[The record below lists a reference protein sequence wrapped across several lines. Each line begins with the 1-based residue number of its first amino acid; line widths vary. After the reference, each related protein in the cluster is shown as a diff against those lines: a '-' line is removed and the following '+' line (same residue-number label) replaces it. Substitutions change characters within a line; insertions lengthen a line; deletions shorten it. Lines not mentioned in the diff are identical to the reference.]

1 MSVRSEE
8 GRRVF
13 SLFGFRR
20 VVALGVLAVAAALAA
35 CGNTSVTNDRSV
47 QSVTVST
54 SAASVT
60 SVPAAAGRDVSV
72 DTDAASYQ
80 SAETTSLASVTS
92 VPDVGGGVVGVDADT
107 VWDDVFGVL
116 SQSEMLCILDKVDRD
131 LLALVGYR
139 RVVPE
144 SRTPEGWEVSI
155 FSCLDPQA
163 ARVLF
168 HSVIVVAMGE
178 ELDLELSGEYESCVR
193 EWVAGLDVGAAVA
206 ALAGNG
212 FSYRDYRDSL
222 AARIVWHAPGSESY
236 YVEVGFPGRTS
247 SYPLTFFVS
256 DTIGEYPCWIGGA
269 EAVKIG
275 ESVQGRV
282 DTGGDSDL
290 FVWEAEEGRLYEID
304 VAWETMSEPVAAVTW
319 GGGWESVSDS
329 NEGFELAARVV
340 WEASRSGSHYIDA
353 GSFEEGG
360 TGAYTLTIDLS
371 DISDDHSGSASGATT
386 VTIGEVVLGTV
397 DYRRDVDVF
406 VFEAEEGRLYD
417 IDVALGTLPGSSVEV
432 YDADGWL
439 QNRSHDSYDCGE
451 SLALCLVWEA
461 LSSGSYYV
469 EVSYQRGTGSY
480 TLTINLSE
488 IVDDHS
494 GSEATPVTI
503 GEPVQ
508 GTVNYVDDY
517 DIFVFEAK
525 EGLTY
530 EIDVALGTL
539 PDASVVV
546 YDANY
551 AHCWDSSCLEW
562 EAPSS
567 GRYYVGV
574 ESSDYRSTGTYTL
587 TIDLSDISD
596 DHSDAASGAT
606 VVTIG
611 EPVQGT
617 VNDVDDYD
625 LDFFVFEAEEGQLY
639 EIDVA
644 LGTLPDSFVAVY
656 DTDFAYLA
664 DNYDCGDSPAS
675 CLVWKAPS
683 SGSYYVEVG
692 AESGTGS
699 YTLTINLSD
708 IIDDHSDS
716 ASGATAVTIGEPI
729 QGMMDYVD
737 DADFFVF
744 EAEKGR
750 SYNIDVALGTLS
762 DSLVGVIDADYSE
775 LAVNDDCAD
784 TLASCLIWEA
794 PNSGSYYVAVVSSE
808 IGGTGS
814 YTLTILT
821 P

>member
-1 MSVRSEE
+1 MY
-8 GRRVF
+8 
-13 SLFGFRR
+13 
-20 VVALGVLAVAAALAA
+20 
-35 CGNTSVTNDRSV
+35 DRSV
-47 QSVTVST
+47 QSVTETT

-60 SVPAAAGRDVSV
+60 SVRGAGGR
-72 DTDAASYQ
+72 
-80 SAETTSLASVTS
+80 
-92 VPDVGGGVVGVDADT
+92 VVGVDADT

-116 SQSEMLCILDKVDRD
+116 SQSEMSCIVDEVDGR
-131 LLALVGYR
+131 LLALVGDR

-144 SRTPEGWEVSI
+144 SSTPEGWEVSI

-168 HSVIVVAMGE
+168 HSVIVVEMGE

-193 EWVAGLDVGAAVA
+193 EWVAGLDVGAALA

-212 FSYRDYRDSL
+212 SSDRDYRDSL
-222 AARIVWHAPGSESY
+222 AARIVWEAPGSESY
-236 YVEVGFPGRTS
+236 YVEVGFPGRTR

-304 VAWETMSEPVAAVTW
+304 VAWETMSEPVAAVIMDE
-319 GGGWESVSDS
+319 GWEVVSDS
-329 NEGFELAARVV
+329 SEGFGLAARIV

-371 DISDDHSGSASGATT
+371 DVGDDHSGSASGATAM
-386 VTIGEVVLGTV
+386 TIGEVVLGTV

-406 VFEAEEGRLYD
+406 VFEAEEGRLYN
-417 IDVALGTLPGSSVEV
+417 IDVALGTLSDAFVEV

-439 QNRSHDSYDCGE
+439 QNRSHASYDCGE

-469 EVSYQRGTGSY
+469 EVGSQSGTGSY
-480 TLTINLSE
+480 TLTINLSDT
-488 IVDDHS
+488 VDDHS
-494 GSEATPVTI
+494 GSEATAVTI

-508 GTVNYVDDY
+508 GAVNYVDDY
-517 DIFVFEAK
+517 DVFVFEAK

-530 EIDVALGTL
+530 DIDVALGTL
-539 PDASVVV
+539 SGAFVEV
-546 YDANY
+546 YDADDY
-551 AHCWDSSCLEW
+551 SHCWDSSCLEW

-567 GRYYVGV
+567 GSYYVYV
-574 ESSDYRSTGTYTL
+574 DSSDYGGTGSYTL

-625 LDFFVFEAEEGQLY
+625 LDFFVFEAEEGRLY

-699 YTLTINLSD
+699 YTLTIDLSD
-708 IIDDHSDS
+708 VGDDHSDS
-716 ASGATAVTIGEPI
+716 ASGATAVTIGEPV

-737 DADFFVF
+737 DYDFFVF

-750 SYNIDVALGTLS
+750 LYEIDVALGTLS

-775 LAVNDDCAD
+775 LAGNDDCGD
-784 TLASCLIWEA
+784 TLASCLVWEA
-794 PNSGSYYVAVVSSE
+794 PSSGSYYVVVVSSE

-814 YTLTILT
+814 YTMTILT
-821 P
+821 L